1 MTDHK
6 QTGSTLVTV
15 NTGSSS
21 VRLAAF
27 ACGDGK
33 SLSLRA
39 AEHHALAGLDATQV
53 LRRFLSANAS
63 GGVAAIAHRVVH
75 GGRQLVSPC
84 LLNEAAEREI
94 ARLAP
99 LAPLHN
105 PVALRWIAAARALL
119 GDGTPQIG
127 VFDTAFYAGLPE
139 VARSYALPRALA
151 DRHEIRRYGF
161 HGLAHQA
168 MWRRWQAL
176 HPERARGGSIIT
188 LQLGAGCS
196 VTAIADGAP
205 QDTSMG
211 FSPLEGLVMATRC
224 GDVDPGLIG
233 FLQRAEGWS
242 PEELDRVL
250 STESGLLGLSGSSG
264 DMRVLLSAEDD
275 HARLAVD
282 LYAYRARKYIGAY
295 LAVLGGADA
304 IVFGGGVGEHAPAV
318 RAAVLKNMEWA
329 GVRLDANANETILGQ
344 EGRISDI
351 GSKIGVWVIPVDEQQ
366 ILAQEALTLIA
377 SRGAS

>member
-1 MTDHK
+1 MTDCE

-27 ACGDGK
+27 VCDEGLT
-33 SLSLRA
+33 LSLRA
-39 AEHHALAGLDATQV
+39 AEHHALAELDATQV
-53 LRRFLSANAS
+53 LQRFLKANAP
-63 GGVAAIAHRVVH
+63 GGVAAVAHRVVH
-75 GGRQLVSPC
+75 GGSQLVSPC
-84 LLNEAAEREI
+84 RLDEAAEREI

-105 PVALRWIAAARALL
+105 PTALRWIAAARTLL
-119 GDGTPQIG
+119 GDAIPQVG

-139 VARSYALPRALA
+139 VARTYALPRALA
-151 DRHEIRRYGF
+151 DRHDIRRYGF

-168 MWRRWQAL
+168 MWRRWRAL
-176 HPERARGGSIIT
+176 HPERAREGRVIT

-211 FSPLEGLVMATRC
+211 FSPLEGLVMASRC
-224 GDVDPGLIG
+224 GDVDPGLIS
-233 FLQRAEGWS
+233 FLQRAERWS
-242 PEELDRVL
+242 PDDVDRVL

-264 DMRVLLSAEDD
+264 DMRVLLSSDD
-275 HARLAVD
+275 APARLAVD
-282 LYAYRARKYIGAY
+282 LYTYRARKYVGAY

-304 IVFGGGVGEHAPAV
+304 IVFGGGVGEHAAAV
-318 RAAVLKNMEWA
+318 RAAILKDMEWA
-329 GVRLDANANETILGQ
+329 GVRLDASANETTLGQ
-344 EGRISDI
+344 EGKISHA

-366 ILAQEALTLIA
+366 ILAQEALALIA
-377 SRGAS
+377 V